1 MSVVETDEHFQARR
15 RRPTSPRHRKL
26 HQRVVKLLLG

>member
-1 MSVVETDEHFQARR
+1 MGVVETDEHFQA
-15 RRPTSPRHRKL
+15 SPSSPNVASSPQA